1 MYCNDLQVLYN
12 GSMKKPR
19 VPGRRKSTALM
30 IRLSQEQS
38 RRFKQHAARLGL
50 STSGWARMILLHEA
64 KAK

>member
-1 MYCNDLQVLYN
+1 MYCIASQVLYN

-19 VPGRRKSTALM
+19 VPVKRKSAALM

-38 RRFKQHAARLGL
+38 RQFKQHAARLGL

-64 KAK
+64 KPK